1 MRLRRTELFGATAIA
16 GGTLIL
22 FACSGGEDY
31 PPFPTSTGG
40 TAPTNSG
47 GAATTGGVAATG
59 GTLSSGGFSTGGTTG
74 GFSTG
79 GTTGGSST
87 GGTTGGSIFGN
98 TGGMGGK
105 GGFGTTGGKSGAG
118 GKSGTGGSGG
128 KSGTGGSGG
137 KSGIGGTSG
146 KGGSAGSG
154 GSSGSGSVAF
164 SQVASYVRSKCGTC
178 HMGSRMPTLNTA
190 DNAALYTTL
199 TTATVARCANN
210 KLATAGDPSKSA
222 LIMVSTGQCG
232 TLRMP
237 NGCTSNAQCISTS
250 DQTMLTNW
258 IQSGAKNP

>member
-16 GGTLIL
+16 GSALIL

-59 GTLSSGGFSTGGTTG
+59 GTLSSGGTTGGTTG

-79 GTTGGSST
+79 GTTGGFST

-105 GGFGTTGGKSGAG
+105 GGLGTTG

-128 KSGTGGSGG
+128 KSGTGGFGG
-137 KSGIGGTSG
+137 KSGTGGANG
-146 KGGSAGSG
+146 KGGAGSG
-154 GSSGSGSVAF
+154 GSSGSASVAF

-178 HMGSRMPTLNTA
+178 HMGSRMPTLNST
-190 DNAALYTTL
+190 DSAALYTTL

-210 KLATAGDPSKSA
+210 KLVTAGDPSKSA

-237 NGCTSNAQCISTS
+237 NGCTSTAQCISTS
-250 DQTMLTNW
+250 DQTLLTTW

>member
-1 MRLRRTELFGATAIA
+1 MRLRKTELFGATAIA
-16 GGTLIL
+16 GGTLVL

-40 TAPTNSG
+40 TAPTSSG
-47 GAATTGGVAATG
+47 GVVTTGGVATTG
-59 GTLSSGGFSTGGTTG
+59 GTLSSGGTTGGFSTGGVTG

-79 GTTGGSST
+79 GTTGGKGS
-87 GGTTGGSIFGN
+87 TTGGSIFGN
-98 TGGMGGK
+98 TGGTGGK
-105 GGFGTTGGKSGAG
+105 GGFGTTGGKSSAGGSG
-118 GKSGTGGSGG
+118 GKSTTGGSGG
-128 KSGTGGSGG
+128 KSSMGGAG
-137 KSGIGGTSG
+137 G
-146 KGGSAGSG
+146 KGGSTGSA

-178 HMGSRMPTLNTA
+178 HTGARMPNLNAT

-199 TTATVARCANN
+199 TTATVMRCANN

-222 LIMVSTGQCG
+222 LLMVSTGQCG

-237 NGCTSNAQCISTS
+237 NGCTSTAQCISTS
-250 DQTMLTNW
+250 DQTMLTTW